1 MRSERV
7 ELPNYILAYY
17 QAIRNGSV
25 MVGRWIEK
33 WYTYV
38 VQGLERGEFYFDP
51 KLANRAIR
59 FIETFCRHHEGA
71 LAPGMIILELWQK
84 ALISVLFGVV
94 DESGARQFREVLIVM
109 GRKNGKTLLAAAIS
123 AYCAFMDGEYG
134 ARIYFAAPK
143 LEQAGLCFDAFYQ
156 MVSKDEE
163 LSEMIKKR
171 RSDIYIEESNSSAKP
186 IAFNAKKSD
195 GLNIS
200 LCVADEAASW
210 AGDAG
215 LKFYEVLKSSFG
227 ARRQPMLLTITTA
240 GYINDG
246 VYDELMK
253 RSTAVLKGTSKERRL
268 APFLYIVDDPKKW
281 NDINELRKSNP
292 NLGVSVSTDY
302 LLEEIAI
309 AEGSLSK
316 RMEFLT
322 KYCNLKQN
330 SSQAW
335 LEWDVVERA
344 GGAALT
350 LADFR
355 GSYCV
360 GGIDLSQTTDL
371 TSCCAVIERG
381 GKLYVF
387 SHFFMPASRLESAT
401 AEDGM
406 PYEIYRQRGLLTLSG
421 ENYVDYRDCFSWF
434 RRLVEE
440 YQIYPLKVGYDR
452 YSAQYLVEDMKR
464 YGFHMDD
471 VFQGTNLTPV
481 IHEFEGIAK
490 DGTITIGDNDLLKA
504 HFLNSA
510 LKFEADSQRVR
521 LIKIAP
527 RARIDGMAALLD
539 AMTVRQKWYA
549 EIGEQLKN
557 AG

>member
-17 QAIRNGSV
+17 QAIRDGSV
-25 MVGRWIEK
+25 MVGRWIDD
-33 WYTYV
+33 WYTRV

-59 FIETFCRHHEGA
+59 FVETFCRHHEGA
-71 LAPGMIILELWQK
+71 LAPGIIILELWQK

-268 APFLYIVDDPKKW
+268 APFLYIIDDPKKW

-335 LEWDVVERA
+335 LEWEVVERA
-344 GGAALT
+344 SGEALT
-350 LADFR
+350 LENFR

-387 SHFFMPASRLESAT
+387 SHFFMPASRLETAT

-406 PYEIYRQRGLLTLSG
+406 PYEIYRQRNLLTLSG
-421 ENYVDYRDCFSWF
+421 ENYVDYRDCFAWF

-490 DGTITIGDNDLLKA
+490 DGDITIGDNDLLKA
-504 HFLNSA
+504 HLLNSA

-527 RARIDGMAALLD
+527 RSRIDGTAALLD

-557 AG
+557 VG